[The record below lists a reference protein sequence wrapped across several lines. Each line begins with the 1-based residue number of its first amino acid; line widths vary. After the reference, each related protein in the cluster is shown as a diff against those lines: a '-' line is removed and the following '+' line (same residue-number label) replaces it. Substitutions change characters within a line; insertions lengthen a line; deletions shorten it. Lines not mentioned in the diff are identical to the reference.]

1 MSKNSNSKKEYQI
14 PPAIEKKPTKISND
28 FKLCIE
34 SKTLKLGQISFN
46 EPNIVISLIGE
57 KPDIRSGIIKAMI
70 ADEMFETLIIEAASY
85 FSSQKPF

>member
-57 KPDIRSGIIKAMI
+57 KPDIRSGIIKAMT
-70 ADEMFETLIIEAASY
+70 ADDTLASIILDAADYYLSN
-85 FSSQKPF
+85 KK